1 MFKSVIPISSL
12 SLQNTISMAVC
23 FVMLTGCTVGPNFS
37 HPTNKIRVAKWQSLS
52 NDNHLVP
59 TQSSSL
65 PSQWWTLFN
74 DSVLTELE
82 NNAQLTNLDLQMAES
97 RIEQSRAQ
105 LGITSSALLPN
116 VSAGASYERDKL
128 SENGRFAALGASTTP
143 YNFWQTGFD
152 ASWELDLWG
161 RTRRAREGAKATL
174 EATEYDREAVRV
186 SLSAEVARNYL
197 QLRGTQTQ
205 LDIANQNKDIAEHTL
220 KLALSREQNGISTRF
235 ETSTARAQ
243 LATINAMIPEL
254 TQQRNAYMNALALL
268 MGEQPRALNSLLS
281 RAIPLPSLP
290 THVPVGIPSTL
301 VHRRPDI
308 LRAEAQL
315 HTATASIGV
324 AKADFYPSI
333 GLTGAIDVEGF
344 NSRDLSS
351 WNSHAFSVGP
361 TVYLPIFQGG
371 RLKQRLALTEAQ
383 QKTAALAYRQT
394 VLQAWHEVD
403 NALDAWTSQQRQH
416 DELLISYEQNKEALQ
431 IAERGYQEG
440 ATDYLNVLTAQ
451 RNVLVSQTSLNTSAT
466 SAALTLVNLY
476 KSLGGGWNANE
487 VVPQ

>member
-37 HPTNKIRVAKWQSLS
+37 QPTNKIQVAKWQSFS
-52 NDNHLVP
+52 NDDHLIP
-59 TQSSSL
+59 TQPSSL

-105 LGITSSALLPN
+105 LGITSSALQPN
-116 VSAGASYERDKL
+116 VSAGASYERAKL
-128 SENGRFAALGASTTP
+128 SKDGKFAAVGASTTP
-143 YNFWQTGFD
+143 FNFWQTGFD
-152 ASWELDLWG
+152 ANWELDLWG
-161 RTRRAREGAKATL
+161 RTRRAQEGAKATL
-174 EATEYDREAVRV
+174 KANEYDREAIRV
-186 SLSAEVARNYL
+186 SLLAEVARNYL

-205 LDIANQNKDIAEHTL
+205 LAIANQNKDIAEHTL

-243 LATINAMIPEL
+243 LATINAMVPEL

-268 MGEQPRALNSLLS
+268 MGEQPRALNHLLS

-315 HTATASIGV
+315 HTATATIGV

-344 NSRDLSS
+344 NSRNLSS
-351 WNSHAFSVGP
+351 WDSHAFSVGP

-371 RLKQRLALTEAQ
+371 RLQQRLALTEAQ

-394 VLQAWHEVD
+394 VLQAWNEVD

-416 DELLISYEQNKEALQ
+416 EELQISYEQNKEALQ

-476 KSLGGGWNANE
+476 KSLGGGWNADE